1 MIVMKTLL
9 FGDNI
14 YINRL
19 LVEWMIK
26 MSLGKRLKE
35 ARERCGLSQKQ
46 AAQKLNITNKAL
58 STYERDFRDPD
69 TGTLKRLAELYNV
82 STDYLL
88 DRKPNKTS
96 KLDKTVNEALEE
108 LKNEETLLFMKND
121 EEIDEETAR
130 LIKQALI
137 NGIKY
142 VDAMKKKE

>member
-1 MIVMKTLL
+1 
-9 FGDNI
+9 
-14 YINRL
+14 
-19 LVEWMIK
+19 

-35 ARERCGLSQKQ
+35 ARKKRGLSQIEV
-46 AAQKLNITNKAL
+46 AQKLNISNQVI
-58 STYERDFRDPD
+58 SNYERDFRDPD
-69 TGTLKRLAELYNV
+69 TKTLKQLSDLYNV

-96 KLDKTVNEALEE
+96 KLDETVNEALEE

>member
-1 MIVMKTLL
+1 
-9 FGDNI
+9 
-14 YINRL
+14 
-19 LVEWMIK
+19 

-96 KLDKTVNEALEE
+96 KLDETVNEALEE

>member
-96 KLDKTVNEALEE
+96 KLDETVNEALEE

>member
-1 MIVMKTLL
+1 MKTLL

-96 KLDKTVNEALEE
+96 KLDETVNEALEE

>member
-1 MIVMKTLL
+1 MIVMQTLL

-14 YINRL
+14 FINRL

>member
-1 MIVMKTLL
+1 MQTLL

>member
-1 MIVMKTLL
+1 MIVMQTLL

>member
-1 MIVMKTLL
+1 
-9 FGDNI
+9 
-14 YINRL
+14 
-19 LVEWMIK
+19 

>member
-1 MIVMKTLL
+1 MIGMQTLL

-35 ARERCGLSQKQ
+35 ARERCGLSQKK
-46 AAQKLNITNKAL
+46 AAEKLNITNKAL

-96 KLDKTVNEALEE
+96 KLDETVNEALEE

>member
-1 MIVMKTLL
+1 
-9 FGDNI
+9 
-14 YINRL
+14 
-19 LVEWMIK
+19 

-35 ARERCGLSQKQ
+35 ARERCGLSQKE
-46 AAQKLNITNKAL
+46 AAKKLNITNKAL

-88 DRKPNKTS
+88 DRKPNTTS
-96 KLDKTVNEALEE
+96 KLDETVNEALEE